1 MTAQKEIRTYGT
13 WKSPVTTD
21 LVAGKTLRFGGVQS
35 DGDYIYW
42 TEARPFES
50 GRCVIVRVGP
60 SGEKEDLL
68 PLPFSARSRVHE
80 YGGGEFTV
88 SRGEVFFVGADDQE
102 VYRVLP
108 GERPDRITAEPDMRF
123 ADFEVDLEQDRLI
136 AVAEVHTKGEHHPEN
151 FLVTVGMDGD
161 ISVLHEGHDFYAFPR
176 ISPDGTQIAWVAWDL
191 PDMPWDSA
199 GLYIADFRENGRIE
213 EPRLIAG
220 GYESAVF
227 QPEWGTDGRLYYVS
241 DEAGAGNLYVF
252 DGESAQ
258 SISLSKSEFGRPL
271 WALGT
276 RSYGFDEAGNII
288 AATLNEGNL
297 DIVRVDVGSGQTS
310 AIKSELRS
318 LDNVVFSNGKIA
330 GIGSTDL
337 SPPCVIEFEVATGT
351 IHVIQESAELN
362 LSDDDVSVGT
372 VHRIPGENE
381 EEIFGIFYP
390 PSNAGYVAP
399 EGDKPPLIVMAHGGP
414 TGYADRGFKMKVQYW
429 TSRGFA
435 VFDLDYSGSYGYGR
449 DYMQRLDG
457 QWGVRDVKDV
467 ASSVEYLVTQ
477 GMVDPKGL
485 FITGGSAGGFT
496 VLLALAELDIFSGGA
511 CSYGVADLVH
521 LQDCTHKFE
530 GGYLFR
536 LMGVEAP
543 EDWSDYDKTIF
554 VERSPTSKAHMI
566 SKPVIFF
573 QGLED
578 KVVPPGQTRS
588 MVRTL
593 EKNGQ
598 SVVSMEFEGEGHG
611 FRQTDTVKTVLDSEY
626 HFYLNILGLE
636 AAS

>member
-1 MTAQKEIRTYGT
+1 MTAQKEIRAFGT

-21 LVAGKTLRFGGVQS
+21 LVAGKTLRFGGVKS
-35 DGDYIYW
+35 DSNYVYW

-60 SGEKEDLL
+60 SGEKEEVL

-88 SRGEVFFVGADDQE
+88 SEGEVFFVGADDQE
-102 VYRVLP
+102 VYRVIP
-108 GERPDRITAEPDMRF
+108 GERPMRLTDEPDMRF
-123 ADFEVDLEQDRLI
+123 ADFEVDREQDRLI
-136 AVAEVHTKGEHHPEN
+136 AVVEVHSKGTHHPDN
-151 FLVTVGMDGD
+151 LLVSVGMDGD
-161 ISVLHEGHDFYAFPR
+161 VTVLHEGHDFYAFPKV
-176 ISPDGTQIAWVAWDL
+176 SPDGTQLAWVAWDL

-199 GLYIADFRENGRIE
+199 GLYLAGFNEDGSLE

-227 QPEWGTDGRLYYVS
+227 QPEWGADGRLFYVS
-241 DEAGAGNLYVF
+241 DEAGSGNLYVF
-252 DGESAQ
+252 DGENAQ
-258 SISLSKSEFGRPL
+258 SICLSQSEFGRPL

-276 RSYGFDEAGNII
+276 RSYAFDDKGNII

-297 DIVRVDVGSGQTS
+297 DIVRVDIATGHAET
-310 AIKSELRS
+310 IKSDLRS
-318 LDNVVFSNGKIA
+318 LDNVVFSGGKIA

-337 SPPCVIEFEVATGT
+337 LPPCVVRLEVSSGT
-351 IHVIQESAELN
+351 IDVIQTSAELD
-362 LSDDDVSVGT
+362 LSNEDVSVGT
-372 VHRIPGENE
+372 VHRIPYTDDED
-381 EEIFGIFYP
+381 IFGIFYP
-390 PSNAGYVAP
+390 PANAVYAAP

-457 QWGVRDVKDV
+457 QWGVRDVQDV
-467 ASSVEYLVTQ
+467 ACSVDYLVKQ
-477 GMVDPKGL
+477 GMVDPEGL

-496 VLLALAELDIFSGGA
+496 VLLALAELEVFAGGA

-554 VERSPTSKAHMI
+554 IERSPTTKAHMI

-588 MVRTL
+588 MVQTL
-593 EKNGQ
+593 EKNGR

-626 HFYLNILGLE
+626 RFYLGILGLE